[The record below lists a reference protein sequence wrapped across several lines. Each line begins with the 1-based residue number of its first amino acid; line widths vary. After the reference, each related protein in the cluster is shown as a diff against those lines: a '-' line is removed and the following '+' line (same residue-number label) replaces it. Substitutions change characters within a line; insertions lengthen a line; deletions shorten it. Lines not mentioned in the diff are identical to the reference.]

1 MEKEITPLQ
10 TGIKYGIMVGLGS
23 IVLHF
28 ILFITHIYAEKPS
41 IAYLDNLIM
50 LLGLVLA
57 CGAFKKG
64 FYNTMTFKQ
73 GLMVGFWTIL
83 TSSVITATFIFVYIE
98 FDKDLLEALRSQEM
112 LDLASQKLPEAQFDA
127 IMKRMDTLMSPWFI
141 AFVRLARGLGIGIVL
156 AAVVATVMKK
166 DPDNNG

>member
-1 MEKEITPLQ
+1 MEQEVTPLQ
-10 TGIKYGIMVGLGS
+10 VGIKYGIMVGLGS
-23 IVLHF
+23 VILHL
-28 ILFITHIYAEKPS
+28 ILFITHIYVENPY

-50 LLGLVLA
+50 LLGLILA
-57 CGAFKKG
+57 CSAFRKG

-73 GLMVGFWTIL
+73 GIMVGFWTIL
-83 TSSVITATFIFVYIE
+83 TSSLITATFIFIYIE
-98 FDKDLLEALRSQEM
+98 FDKDLLEGLRSQEM

-156 AAVVATVMKK
+156 SAIVATVMKK
-166 DPDNNG
+166 DAATS